1 MVQQLKDMAATVT
14 FLGLNQVASGSVI
27 YDGMTLK
34 ELAESTY
41 TELLAFASAVKADRV
56 PEVPLKLK
64 EKLGT
69 LMTTKEMNPALFISP
84 LFLFGIY
91 MPVFAPF
98 VVPLILTATGIV
110 KLKVGSIFKGSKD
123 GEDGDGKDGKQKT
136 D

>member
-1 MVQQLKDMAATVT
+1 M
-14 FLGLNQVASGSVI
+14 
-27 YDGMTLK
+27 
-34 ELAESTY
+34 
-41 TELLAFASAVKADRV
+41 
-56 PEVPLKLK
+56 KLK

-98 VVPLILTATGIV
+98 VVPLILTATGIL
-110 KLKVGSIFKGSKD
+110 KLKVGSILKGSKD
-123 GEDGDGKDGKQKT
+123 GKSEKDGDGKDGKQKT